1 MKLIKL
7 HLIGYGEMNDL
18 AVPLA
23 DASASRAVTLI
34 AGPNEAGKST
44 IAAFIRGM
52 LYGFPKRKSGS
63 ARYEPA
69 HGGAYGGR
77 MVVLDAE
84 GSEWTIERLER
95 TGVMQTAIHKR
106 DGNGRAQ
113 LMNQQQLE
121 AELAGGLN
129 GDLFCRLFAITLD
142 ELHELQTLQGEDVG
156 AFLYETGLNG
166 GRGVA
171 DAERWL
177 QQELERLYK
186 PRGRTQEIVHTLQA
200 IEQAERSRRAGMKH
214 AARVEEL
221 VQQLEAAGEELET
234 GVRERGRLRERL
246 ALTERAA
253 SVSGTWLRY
262 VAAKQ
267 ELEGLPDVSAWPPDG
282 GARWQAAELRLA
294 EAELARKRTEEKL
307 RLMEQRLAAKRPHKA
322 LLQLAPEARRLAQ
335 LADTVQHW
343 RESVSEAE
351 AEASLA
357 EAELWRLARQ
367 SDPAWTPELLLACGA
382 SSALVERAQAELAAA
397 DAMRIAKAQAEDAAE
412 RAARE
417 AAAAD
422 AERQEARAALER
434 CERAGVNGTGFA
446 PPEARVEDIKRREQ
460 ALQDALQVWQSS
472 AAGRGMVA
480 AAADSAAAPSSSRR
494 HSRTRLARTGGKSGA
509 AYLFGVLALAAA
521 IGLGAV
527 AGQWLAAG
535 AVAVIG
541 IAGVAAVAYVTS
553 GRYREDGRKN
563 EDAAMADYY
572 VADGAEQQAAV
583 QIEALA
589 ELLQALMPAS
599 ELYARSNGIAGRSRE
614 GREGPYGGQP
624 PRGQSG
630 LEAKL
635 PALRAAIAG
644 LDDWARERS
653 RLLERTRLTAEA
665 FAVAERR
672 ARTAAMEAEASAAK
686 EAGRIAGWEA
696 WLRASGLP
704 AGMSPAGVLEHFRR
718 AEQAAEV
725 KRQADRLYA
734 RHERLCGQIESFE
747 RDCRRLFEQAQQI
760 AAARSGHN
768 GETGTEGESRPKT
781 TVPNPEAAAAAEHA
795 SCDNE
800 SDSAAEAGY
809 DQHDRTAPS
818 GSADIAADN
827 PMFTGSVLGGLY
839 RLVERIEREENALRE
854 YEHLDRQRA
863 ALLEERDEQAVEL
876 DHAVQAKQKLLKE
889 AHVQDDGQFKQKA
902 ADFERKTELAQ
913 LIREMDAILY
923 RGGERS
929 SFAAMNDLLKQ
940 YDARE
945 LEQRC
950 TEQQAQVDDLDRRI
964 REGEER
970 RGRLRQEYERL
981 KTEVEGAAYRQ
992 EAAVHEAKLDE
1003 QASRYA
1009 VLSLAK
1015 TLIQRTRRLY
1025 EEEKQPLVLKRAGF
1039 YMERLTAGR
1048 YARVVAPL
1056 GTKRIAL
1063 ERKDGELVWSS
1074 ELSRGTAE
1082 QLYLAMRF
1090 ALAEALSHKVAVP
1103 LILDDI
1109 LVNFDRE
1116 RLGAAVQALVE
1127 LSATHQV
1134 VMTTCHPHIVDIF
1147 RGAIPD
1153 LRLVELDRKR
1163 L

>member
-1 MKLIKL
+1 MKIIKL
-7 HLIGYGEMNDL
+7 HLIGFGEMKD
-18 AVPLA
+18 AVFTLA
-23 DASASRAVTLI
+23 DASTSQAVTLI

-44 IAAFIRGM
+44 ITAFIRGM
-52 LYGFPKRKSGS
+52 LYGFPKRRSGS

-77 MVVLDAE
+77 MIVQDAE

-95 TGVMQTAIHKR
+95 NGSMQTAIHKR
-106 DGNGRAQ
+106 DANGQVQ
-113 LMNQQQLE
+113 LMNQHQLE

-156 AFLYETGLNG
+156 AFLYDTGLNG

-177 QQELERLYK
+177 QQELEQLYK

-214 AARVEEL
+214 AARVDEL
-221 VQQLEAAGEELET
+221 VQQLEAAGVELEAS
-234 GVRERGRLRERL
+234 VHERGQLRERL

-294 EAELARKRTEEKL
+294 EAELARKRAEEKL
-307 RLMEQRLAAKRPHKA
+307 RLMEQRLAAKRPHTA

-367 SDPAWTPELLLACGA
+367 SDPAWTPEQLLACGA
-382 SSALVERAQAELAAA
+382 SSALVERVQAELATA
-397 DAMRIAKAQAEDAAE
+397 DALRIAKAQAEDAAA

-417 AAAAD
+417 AAAAE
-422 AERQEARAALER
+422 AERQEAHTALER
-434 CERAGVNGTGFA
+434 CEAAGVNGTGFA
-446 PPEARVEDIKRREQ
+446 PPAARVEEIKRREQ
-460 ALQDALQVWQSS
+460 ALQDALHAWRSS
-472 AAGRGMVA
+472 EASRGKANV
-480 AAADSAAAPSSSRR
+480 AADSAPLPSQR
-494 HSRTRLARTGGKSGA
+494 HSRTRSSRIGGKSGA

-521 IGLGAV
+521 IGLGAL

-535 AVAVIG
+535 AVAFVG
-541 IAGVAAVAYVTS
+541 IAGVAAMAYLSS
-553 GRYREDGRKN
+553 GRSSADGRNN
-563 EDAAMADYY
+563 EQVTVADYY
-572 VADGAEQQAAV
+572 AADGAEHQASV
-583 QIEALA
+583 QVESLT
-589 ELLQALMPAS
+589 ELMQPLMPAS
-599 ELYARSNGIAGRSRE
+599 TLHMGSGRMASRAGHSRE
-614 GREGPYGGQP
+614 GRGSVHVGQSL
-624 PRGQSG
+624 RGQSG

-635 PALRAAIAG
+635 PALRAALAA
-644 LDDWARERS
+644 LDEWAHERS
-653 RLLERTRLTAEA
+653 LLLERMRLTTEA
-665 FAVAERR
+665 LAVAERR
-672 ARTAAMEAEASAAK
+672 ARTAALEAEAAAEK
-686 EAGRIAGWEA
+686 EAERVAGWQA
-696 WLRASGLP
+696 WLYMSGLP
-704 AGMSPAGVLEHFRR
+704 AGLSPAGVLEHFRR
-718 AEQAAEV
+718 AEQAAEM
-725 KRQADRLYA
+725 KRQSDRLYA

-747 RDCRRLFEQAQQI
+747 QDCRRLFQQAQQM
-760 AAARSGHN
+760 AAVNSVNIGKT
-768 GETGTEGESRPKT
+768 ETEEDPRGKT
-781 TVPNPEAAAAAEHA
+781 TVLNPEVAAAAEQE
-795 SCDNE
+795 SFDNE
-800 SDSAAEAGY
+800 SEPA
-809 DQHDRTAPS
+809 TAMVSPPPALS
-818 GSADIAADN
+818 GSLNTDSDN
-827 PMFTGSVLGGLY
+827 PMFMGSVLGGLY
-839 RLVERIEREENALRE
+839 RLVERIEQEENMLRE
-854 YEHLDRQRA
+854 YDHLEQQRVT
-863 ALLEERDEQAVEL
+863 LLEERDEKAVEL
-876 DHAVQAKQKLLKE
+876 EHVDQAKQKLLEE
-889 AHVQDDGQFKQKA
+889 AQVRDDGQFKQRT
-902 ADFERKTELAQ
+902 ADFERKIELEQ
-913 LIREMDAILY
+913 RIREMDAILY

-929 SFAAMNDLLKQ
+929 SFAAMDELLKQ
-940 YDARE
+940 YDTRE

-950 TEQQAQVDDLDRRI
+950 SEQQLQVDELDRRI

-1015 TLIQRTRRLY
+1015 TLIQRTRHLY
-1025 EEEKQPLVLKRAGF
+1025 EEEKQPLVLQRAGF

-1082 QLYLAMRF
+1082 QLYLAMRC
-1090 ALAEALSHKVAVP
+1090 ALAEAMSHKVAIP

-1116 RLGAAVQALVE
+1116 RLRSAVQALAA
-1127 LSATHQV
+1127 LSVTHQV
-1134 VMTTCHPHIVDIF
+1134 IMTTCHPHIADIF
-1147 RGAIPD
+1147 REAIPD
-1153 LRLVELDRKR
+1153 VKLVELERR
-1163 L
+1163 SL